1 MHRAQRT
8 AKDPA
13 ASAGIRENAAACR
26 QNMVRKTLRPP
37 ILSERAGHRGGPDA
51 SVMETATTK
60 AAATV
65 AEAPPIEAAS
75 GWASERMARPA
86 VVLRKNR
93 AQSAY
98 SCHVLSASRRLHA
111 PPAVLPRSGTGGSL
125 RAGWRSARPRS
136 SSGYLTNQAA
146 APIRA
151 A

>member
-1 MHRAQRT
+1 MHRAHKT
-8 AKDPA
+8 AKDLA
-13 ASAGIRENAAACR
+13 ASAGIRESAAACK
-26 QNMVRKTLRPP
+26 QNMARKTARPP
-37 ILSERAGHRGGPDA
+37 ILSERAGHRSRPDA

-60 AAATV
+60 AAARV

-98 SCHVLSASRRLHA
+98 SCHVFSASRRLHA
-111 PPAVLPRSGTGGSL
+111 PPAVLPGSGTGGSPP
-125 RAGWRSARPRS
+125 AGWRSARTGS
-136 SSGYLTNQAA
+136 SRGYLTNQAA